1 MTDYC
6 ICCVHAVFLHRV
18 DTNWSRHKICWE
30 DRVKVQRGHV
40 MTFDG
45 TPFVSLSSV
54 VLECQYGRDR
64 KTAEKRKRRVH
75 AEEVG

>member
-1 MTDYC
+1 
-6 ICCVHAVFLHRV
+6 
-18 DTNWSRHKICWE
+18 
-30 DRVKVQRGHV
+30 